1 MGHAALVGSIEKGEK
16 SFEKSFAAMALAGV
30 EKNRLQ
36 QLVNRS
42 FW

>member
-1 MGHAALVGSIEKGEK
+1 MGHAALLGSTEKGEK
-16 SFEKSFAAMALAGV
+16 SIAAMALAGV